1 MDFSKIKDDFASEI
15 NRAAEAYLAGQV
27 QIATSA
33 DQRAS
38 VMASVFAA
46 AGAALIA
53 GTITIA
59 ASGDTPTSVKL
70 GGLVAG
76 VLFLVGAAFCVKATM
91 PVLFWLPGA
100 EPNSWK
106 ADVEKGS
113 ELKGCLGEQ
122 ASFLQERIDKNDVI
136 IGRNAWW
143 FKWGARIGIASPLV
157 GLVFWSL
164 PYACTLLS

>member
-1 MDFSKIKDDFASEI
+1 MDFSKIKDDFATEI

-27 QIATSA
+27 AIATSA

-53 GTITIA
+53 GTISIA
-59 ASGDTPTSVKL
+59 ANAETALSVKV

-76 VLFLVGAAFCVKATM
+76 ALFLLGAAFCVKATM

-100 EPNSWK
+100 EPDSWK
-106 ADVEKGS
+106 DDVAKGS

-122 ASFLQERIDKNDVI
+122 ASFYQQRINENVAI
-136 IGRNAWW
+136 IKRNAFW
-143 FKWGARIGIASPLV
+143 FEWGARIGILAPIAGMV
-157 GLVFWSL
+157 VWAL
-164 PYACTLLS
+164 PNLCRVLG